1 MLVRASAAGVR
12 FFREWLHEI
21 VQTNVM
27 NDQKVLPF
35 QALRAVYSPDC
46 FVSFAPHALPDSLPH
61 RPVDVPVTTTHTS
74 QLTTG
79 IAGGEGEGGGH
90 NVSIGIATTTAAT
103 ARYCFLSELLFQNGE
118 TAFRC
123 AVKGSYRD
131 SWVLEMFRH
140 AVRRP
145 DYSPAEVLALQ
156 GEQTDEEESLLDAS
170 SIMRADNSSKQ
181 RFPVI
186 VHANYCDRKSHE
198 LQVRGLWLL
207 NRTAEEDEDGSRRS
221 SRYRCIA
228 YDVQQTMYAKM
239 DWVREVMAV
248 RRYRRHL
255 YETHIRNGSLVRG
268 LKSRE
273 VYAVTADLQR
283 RLVPDSATFAWL
295 FGEHRWVDVRS
306 LPEAVLGLV
315 PIAAAP
321 YPSVVERLVPQWKA
335 MPGEGTSSSTTNTT
349 VTVYRRIQLDNG
361 TLVQSSSSSQAGK
374 GSKTTSGAPKQSPPI
389 YMLSIGRVYNDTEHG
404 ITYSEVQ
411 RHKRAIPDR
420 ASFIGHFGEY
430 RWKEVQP
437 LPDYVLD
444 DIEDGPPL
452 SSYIATT

>member
-12 FFREWLHEI
+12 FFIEWLHEI

-46 FVSFAPHALPDSLPH
+46 FVSFAPHALPVSLPH
-61 RPVDVPVTTTHTS
+61 RPVDALVMTTHTS

-79 IAGGEGEGGGH
+79 IAGGGGH
-90 NVSIGIATTTAAT
+90 NATT

-145 DYSPAEVLALQ
+145 DYSPVEVLALQ
-156 GEQTDEEESLLDAS
+156 GEQKDDEEESLLDAS

-198 LQVRGLWLL
+198 LQLRGLWLL
-207 NRTAEEDEDGSRRS
+207 NRTVEEEGGRRS
-221 SRYRCIA
+221 SRYHCTA
-228 YDVQQTMYAKM
+228 FDVQQTMYAKM
-239 DWVREVMAV
+239 DWGREVMAV

-306 LPEAVLGLV
+306 LPEAVLSLM

-321 YPSVVERLVPQWKA
+321 YPSVIERLVPQWKA
-335 MPGEGTSSSTTNTT
+335 MPGEDTSSSAANNTL
-349 VTVYRRIQLDNG
+349 TVYRRIQLDNG

-374 GSKTTSGAPKQSPPI
+374 GSKTKLGALKQSPPI
-389 YMLSIGRVYNDTEHG
+389 YLLSIGRVYNYTEEG
-404 ITYSEVQ
+404 VTYSEVQ

-420 ASFIGHFGEY
+420 ASFIGHFGED

-452 SSYIATT
+452 SSYNATT